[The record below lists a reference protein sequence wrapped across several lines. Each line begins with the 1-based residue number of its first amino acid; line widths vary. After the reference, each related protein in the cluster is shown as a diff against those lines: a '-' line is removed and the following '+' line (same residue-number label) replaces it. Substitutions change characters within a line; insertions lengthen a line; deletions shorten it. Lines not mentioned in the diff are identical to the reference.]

1 MNSNAFP
8 HQRRKLLTLETE
20 KSSRQ
25 NCRAVRVDI
34 IFVSAFSSHTPA
46 VKRGWIDTALG
57 VGGIL
62 ADVAMEA
69 SDAFGPL
76 KATLG
81 VISAIHESYGVRLW
95 SFMEYTT
102 DGPVYRGQ
110 WPSKKKSKTSTH
122 A

>member
-1 MNSNAFP
+1 
-8 HQRRKLLTLETE
+8 
-20 KSSRQ
+20 
-25 NCRAVRVDI
+25 
-34 IFVSAFSSHTPA
+34 

-81 VISAIHESYGVRLW
+81 VISTIYKSHEVRLQLLTQNKLLTDRFIGDSRRQGKNPKAQLAHSDTGGEIW
-95 SFMEYTT
+95 SNS
-102 DGPVYRGQ
+102 R
-110 WPSKKKSKTSTH
+110 
-122 A
+122 